1 MIDYRCSI
9 VNFDFIQFEHPV
21 FQVLFSLFF
30 FFFTKS
36 EEADEDEN
44 LKNNLKMRD
53 ES

>member
-1 MIDYRCSI
+1 MVILLNLSTLS
-9 VNFDFIQFEHPV
+9 FKSFFP
-21 FQVLFSLFF
+21 LF

-53 ES
+53 ER

>member
-9 VNFDFIQFEHPV
+9 VKCDFIQFEHPV
-21 FQVLFSLFF
+21 FQVLFSSF